1 MNYFSGNVGIGTT
14 APGYKLDVQG
24 GQINASG
31 GLCMAGN
38 CKTSWAEVVSGGIT
52 GSGTANTIPLW
63 SSGSALTDSIM
74 TQNGLGDNITVA
86 GSITASAFRDS
97 ENSNYYINP
106 AGTTSALLAGNV
118 GIGTTAPGYKLD
130 VTGSVNA
137 TGGLY
142 WNGNPVARSGDNI
155 SIFTNDSGY
164 ITDGNTGWNNSYG
177 YITSES
183 DPQVGALTSNKWC
196 TSDGSQVNCTS
207 DTPSAGV
214 TSINSKTGA
223 VNIIAGTGGIT
234 VDNTIS
240 NTIKISSTFSESDT
254 LDSVT
259 DRGNSTY
266 NPIIVSRMYDYQNT
280 YYEVNPAYISY
291 MNKIQL
297 NDTLNIL
304 APVDTDGNWIWTST
318 ANASNSGDGWVYA
331 TQNVSLDSVRPIL
344 GIRISGY
351 SDDGGTCVAVVV
363 NYFAGGITNNAEFDD
378 LDLFNGGQIT
388 ATYDSTGN
396 GNMITRN
403 FIFDQLVSGR
413 DLGGQLYYQDNYAH
427 NKSAGLNYIP
437 PNKTL
442 YLYGTAY
449 GDPGSE
455 SINCSVDVLY
465 GNI

>member
-1 MNYFSGNVGIGTT
+1 
-14 APGYKLDVQG
+14 
-24 GQINASG
+24 
-31 GLCMAGN
+31 
-38 CKTSWAEVVSGGIT
+38 
-52 GSGTANTIPLW
+52 
-63 SSGSALTDSIM
+63 
-74 TQNGLGDNITVA
+74 
-86 GSITASAFRDS
+86 
-97 ENSNYYINP
+97 
-106 AGTTSALLAGNV
+106 
-118 GIGTTAPGYKLD
+118 
-130 VTGSVNA
+130 
-137 TGGLY
+137 
-142 WNGNPVARSGDNI
+142 
-155 SIFTNDSGY
+155 
-164 ITDGNTGWNNSYG
+164 
-177 YITSES
+177 
-183 DPQVGALTSNKWC
+183 
-196 TSDGSQVNCTS
+196 
-207 DTPSAGV
+207 
-214 TSINSKTGA
+214 
-223 VNIIAGTGGIT
+223 
-234 VDNTIS
+234 
-240 NTIKISSTFSESDT
+240 
-254 LDSVT
+254 
-259 DRGNSTY
+259 
-266 NPIIVSRMYDYQNT
+266 MYDYQNT